1 MDAFKS
7 RQQTLEKKDGWAA
20 LAEEAREE
28 KKDGRTQD
36 INCVIVLLSSLDF
49 QKSPVW
55 TFELYF

>member
-36 INCVIVLLSSLDF
+36 MKCVIVLLSSPDF
-49 QKSPVW
+49 QKKPCLN
-55 TFELYF
+55 F